1 MILIHEKE
9 SLPECFGQRPCSS
22 SCLSLHLLT
31 LSKLSTKKVDS
42 TRSCKLF
49 IWNKMPATA
58 YRVNINPTWLL
69 WMYLPGTSDG
79 TESHINDTS
88 GGHCND
94 TKRGI
99 FMKIEVYV
107 CKKNNLNDTGIFISL
122 PRSCL
127 CPTPFHSV

>member
-1 MILIHEKE
+1 
-9 SLPECFGQRPCSS
+9 
-22 SCLSLHLLT
+22 
-31 LSKLSTKKVDS
+31 
-42 TRSCKLF
+42 
-49 IWNKMPATA
+49 
-58 YRVNINPTWLL
+58 
-69 WMYLPGTSDG
+69 MYLPGTSDG
-79 TESHINDTS
+79 TESHINDTR

-127 CPTPFHSV
+127 SPRSLFTRSNSLPFLEFYTLGV